1 MARAFA
7 DRTIASMGRS
17 QPGSA
22 TLHVTHH
29 GFARSA
35 LGRDHITR
43 CWRAAI
49 VVAMLIIVG
58 TANSADVPPML
69 SSEQMNASEIEL
81 ALQKLNVLGR
91 VLYIAAHPDDE
102 NTNLMA
108 LWSNGSLYDAAYLS
122 ITRGDGGQNLIGPEL
137 REGLGVIR
145 TEELLAA
152 RRIDHANQFFS
163 RAIDFGFSKTAEEA
177 LRFWNHEKILSD
189 VVWVVRK
196 FRPDVMVAR
205 FSPEDQLTHGHHT
218 ASAAPAVEAF
228 PAAGYPNRFPGQL
241 AFVKPWQPTRLVW
254 NTSPFFFSNR
264 NLPFDPTGLTVFE
277 AGGYNAL
284 LGKAYTEIAAT
295 SLSMHK
301 SQGVGSPPR
310 RGARKEYFKLLEGQ
324 PMTSSLFEGI
334 DTTWSRVANSEST
347 ATQIRQIISEFH
359 PADPAASVPEL
370 LQLRQAMS
378 GIKDHSWVPEKKAEL
393 DGIIA
398 ACLGLHVEASTT
410 NEAVTPGQTATIKL
424 EAINRCNI
432 PVILKESRFPLSGD
446 LMKIDAA
453 LPSNELVA
461 RDLSCK
467 IPENTPYSQPYWLR
481 TPGTLGAFAVDDQT
495 LVGLP
500 ENPPDLPVE
509 IVLQVNGQELRY
521 VEDTKYRMVDP
532 VAGELRRPLVI
543 EPPVFVKVANTVLV
557 FVTSQPKSV
566 PVHITAAT
574 GPVKGE
580 LKLAVPQGWG
590 VYPASLPVDLKAAD
604 AETVATFT
612 VKPPDQNSEGTLRAI
627 VSIDG
632 RDYSF
637 ERVRISYPHIGVHTL
652 MPPAEARL
660 VRADI
665 REKGDRIGY
674 IPGAGDDVPESLQQ
688 IGYSVKILSESDI
701 TAKNLAQFSAVVLG
715 IRAYNTQERI
725 GNWLP
730 ELFAYVKAGGVAVA
744 QYNTL
749 ADLKTEQLG
758 PYPLEISRDR
768 VTDENAEVRI
778 LAPDHPLMTTPNKI
792 TSKDFEGW
800 VQERG
805 LYFPKKWDSAWTQIL
820 SCNDPKEKPLD
831 GGLLVAKFGKGFF
844 VYTSYS
850 WFRQLPAGVP
860 GAYRLFANM
869 LSLGK

>member
-1 MARAFA
+1 MFAVRCMA
-7 DRTIASMGRS
+7 
-17 QPGSA
+17 
-22 TLHVTHH
+22 
-29 GFARSA
+29 
-35 LGRDHITR
+35 
-43 CWRAAI
+43 
-49 VVAMLIIVG
+49 
-58 TANSADVPPML
+58 
-69 SSEQMNASEIEL
+69 NASDAPPLLSHEQSNAGEIQL

-108 LWSNGSLYDAAYLS
+108 LWSNGSLYETAYLS

-137 REGLGVIR
+137 RERLGVIR

-152 RRIDHANQFFS
+152 RRVDHGKQFFS
-163 RAIDFGFSKTAEEA
+163 RAIDFGFSKTAEETM
-177 LRFWNHEKILSD
+177 RIWDHDKILSD

-196 FRPDVMVAR
+196 FRPDVIVTR

-218 ASAAPAVEAF
+218 ASAILAGEAF
-228 PAAGYPNRFPGQL
+228 SAAGDPNRFPEQL
-241 AFVKPWQPTRLVW
+241 AFVKPWRPTRLVW

-264 NLPFDPTGLTVFE
+264 NLPFDPTGLTVLE
-277 AGGYNAL
+277 AGGYNSL
-284 LGKAYTEIAAT
+284 LGKAYTEIAAA

-324 PMTSSLFEGI
+324 PMTTSLFKGI
-334 DTTWSRVANSEST
+334 DTNWSRVANSESI
-347 ATQIRQIISEFH
+347 ATQIRQIISQFL

-370 LQLRQAMS
+370 LKLRQAMN
-378 GIKDHSWVPEKKAEL
+378 GIKDDSWVPEKKAEL

-410 NEAVTPGQTATIKL
+410 NEAITPGQTATIKL

-432 PVILKESRFPLSGD
+432 PVTLQEIRFSLSGD
-446 LMKIDAA
+446 SMKIDAA
-453 LPSNELVA
+453 LPSNELVT

-481 TPGTLGAFAVDDQT
+481 KSGTLGAFAVDEQT

-521 VEDTKYRMVDP
+521 IVDTKYRLVDP

-543 EPPVFVKVANTVLV
+543 EPPVFAKVANSVLI
-557 FVTSQPKSV
+557 FATNQPKSV
-566 PVHITAAT
+566 GVHITAAT
-574 GPVKGE
+574 GPAKGE

-590 VYPASLPVDLKAAD
+590 VYPASIPIDLKAAD
-604 AETVATFT
+604 AGMVATFT
-612 VKPPDQNSEGTLRAI
+612 VKPPDQDSEGTLRAV

-632 RDYSF
+632 RDYSLG
-637 ERVRISYPHIGVHTL
+637 RVRISYPHIGVHTL

-665 REKGDRIGY
+665 REKGERIGY

-701 TAKNLAQFSAVVLG
+701 TAENLKQFSAVVLG
-715 IRAYNTQERI
+715 VRAYNTQERI
-725 GNWLP
+725 ANWLP

-749 ADLKTEQLG
+749 AELKTDQLA

-778 LAPDHPLMTTPNKI
+778 LAPDHSLMTTPNKI

-805 LYFPKKWDSAWTQIL
+805 LYFPKKWDPAWTAIL
-820 SCNDPKEKPLD
+820 SSNDPKEKPLD
-831 GGLLVAKFGKGFF
+831 GGLLVAKSGKGFF
-844 VYTSYS
+844 IYTSYS

-860 GAYRLFANM
+860 GAYRLVANM

>member
-1 MARAFA
+1 MIAFSCMA
-7 DRTIASMGRS
+7 I
-17 QPGSA
+17 
-22 TLHVTHH
+22 
-29 GFARSA
+29 
-35 LGRDHITR
+35 
-43 CWRAAI
+43 
-49 VVAMLIIVG
+49 
-58 TANSADVPPML
+58 SADAPALL
-69 SSEQMNASEIEL
+69 SPEQLNAGELQL
-81 ALQKLNVLGR
+81 ALQKLDVLGR

-108 LWSNGSLYDAAYLS
+108 LWANGSLYDAAYLS

-137 REGLGVIR
+137 RERLGVIR

-152 RRIDHANQFFS
+152 RRIDHAKQFFS
-163 RAIDFGFSKTAEEA
+163 RAIDFGFSKTAEETMH
-177 LRFWNHEKILSD
+177 FWDHDKILSD
-189 VVWVVRK
+189 VVWVIRK
-196 FRPDVMVAR
+196 FRPDVMVTR
-205 FSPEDQLTHGHHT
+205 FSPEDRLTHGHHT
-218 ASAAPAVEAF
+218 ASAILALEAF
-228 PAAGYPNRFPGQL
+228 SAAGDPNRFPEQL

-264 NLPFDPTGLTVFE
+264 NLPFDPTGLTVLE
-277 AGGYNAL
+277 AGGYNPL
-284 LGKAYTEIAAT
+284 LGKAYTEIAAA

-324 PMTSSLFEGI
+324 PMTTALFEGI
-334 DTTWSRVANSEST
+334 DTSWSRVPNSESV
-347 ATQIRQIISEFH
+347 ATEIRQIISQFR

-370 LQLRQAMS
+370 LKLRQAMS
-378 GIKDHSWVPEKKAEL
+378 GIKDDSWVSEKRAQL
-393 DGIIA
+393 DKIIA

-410 NEAVTPGQTATIKL
+410 NETVTPGQTVTIKL
-424 EAINRCNI
+424 EAINRCDI
-432 PVILKESRFPLSGD
+432 PVTLQEARCPLTGNS
-446 LMKIDAA
+446 MKIDAA
-453 LPSNELVA
+453 LPPNELVTK
-461 RDLSCK
+461 DLSCR

-481 TPGTLGAFAVDDQT
+481 KPGTLGTFAVDDQQ
-495 LVGLP
+495 LIGLP
-500 ENPPDLPVE
+500 ENPPNLPVE
-509 IVLQVNGQELRY
+509 IVLEINGQELRY
-521 VEDTKYRMVDP
+521 SLDGKYRTVDP
-532 VAGELRRPLVI
+532 VAGELRRRLVI
-543 EPPVFVKVANTVLV
+543 APPVFTKIGNGALV
-557 FVTSQPKSV
+557 FPTNQPKSV
-566 PVHITAAT
+566 AVHVTAST

-580 LKLAVPQGWG
+580 LKLAVPSGWR
-590 VYPASLPVDLKAAD
+590 VDPPSVPIDLKGAN
-604 AETVATFT
+604 AETTATFT
-612 VKPPDQNSEGTLRAI
+612 VKPPDQNSEGTLRAV

-637 ERVRISYPHIGVHTL
+637 ERVRISYPHIGVQTL
-652 MPPAEARL
+652 MPPAEVKL

-665 REKGDRIGY
+665 RKKGDRIGY

-688 IGYSVKILSESDI
+688 IGYSVKVLTESDI

-725 GNWLP
+725 ANWLP
-730 ELFAYVKAGGVAVA
+730 ELFAYVKAGGVVIA

-749 ADLKTEQLG
+749 AELKTEQLG

-805 LYFPKKWDSAWTQIL
+805 LYFPKKWDPAWTQIL

-831 GGLLVAKFGKGFF
+831 GGLLVAKLGKGFF
-844 VYTSYS
+844 IYTSYS

>member
-1 MARAFA
+1 LR
-7 DRTIASMGRS
+7 
-17 QPGSA
+17 
-22 TLHVTHH
+22 LTHQ
-29 GFARSA
+29 S
-35 LGRDHITR
+35 ISR
-43 CWRAAI
+43 CWRSAI
-49 VVAMLIIVG
+49 GVAMFAVRCM
-58 TANSADVPPML
+58 A
-69 SSEQMNASEIEL
+69 NASDAPPLLSHEQSNAGEIQL

-108 LWSNGSLYDAAYLS
+108 LWSNGSLYETAYLS

-137 REGLGVIR
+137 RERLGVIR

-152 RRIDHANQFFS
+152 RRVDHGKQFFS
-163 RAIDFGFSKTAEEA
+163 RAIDFGFSKTAEETM
-177 LRFWNHEKILSD
+177 RIWDHDKILSD

-196 FRPDVMVAR
+196 FRPDVIVTR

-218 ASAAPAVEAF
+218 ASAILAGEAF
-228 PAAGYPNRFPGQL
+228 SAAGDPNRFPEQL
-241 AFVKPWQPTRLVW
+241 AFVKPWRPTRLVW

-264 NLPFDPTGLTVFE
+264 NLPFDPTGLTVLE
-277 AGGYNAL
+277 AGGYNSL
-284 LGKAYTEIAAT
+284 LGKAYTEIAAA

-324 PMTSSLFEGI
+324 PMTTSLFEGI
-334 DTTWSRVANSEST
+334 DTNWSRVANSESI
-347 ATQIRQIISEFH
+347 ATQIRQIISQFL

-370 LQLRQAMS
+370 LKLRQAMN
-378 GIKDHSWVPEKKAEL
+378 GIKDDSWVPEKKAEL

-410 NEAVTPGQTATIKL
+410 NEAITPGQTATIKL

-432 PVILKESRFPLSGD
+432 PVTLQEIRFSLSGD
-446 LMKIDAA
+446 SMKIDAA
-453 LPSNELVA
+453 LPSNELVT

-481 TPGTLGAFAVDDQT
+481 KSGTLGAFAVDEQT

-521 VEDTKYRMVDP
+521 IVDTKYRLVDP

-543 EPPVFVKVANTVLV
+543 EPPVFAKVANSVLI
-557 FVTSQPKSV
+557 FATNQPKSV
-566 PVHITAAT
+566 GVHITAAT
-574 GPVKGE
+574 GPAKGE

-590 VYPASLPVDLKAAD
+590 VYPASIPIDLKAAD
-604 AETVATFT
+604 AEMVATFT
-612 VKPPDQNSEGTLRAI
+612 VKPPDQDSEGTLRAV

-632 RDYSF
+632 RDYSLG
-637 ERVRISYPHIGVHTL
+637 RVRISYPHIGVHTL

-665 REKGDRIGY
+665 REKGERIGY

-701 TAKNLAQFSAVVLG
+701 TAENLKQFSAVVLG
-715 IRAYNTQERI
+715 VRAYNTQERI
-725 GNWLP
+725 ANWLP

-749 ADLKTEQLG
+749 AELKTDQLA

-778 LAPDHPLMTTPNKI
+778 LAPDHSLMTTPNKI

-805 LYFPKKWDSAWTQIL
+805 LYFPKKWDPAWTAIL
-820 SCNDPKEKPLD
+820 SSNDPKEKPLD
-831 GGLLVAKFGKGFF
+831 GGLLVAKSGKGFF
-844 VYTSYS
+844 IYTSYS

-860 GAYRLFANM
+860 GAYRLVANM

>member
-1 MARAFA
+1 M
-7 DRTIASMGRS
+7 
-17 QPGSA
+17 SA
-22 TLHVTHH
+22 
-29 GFARSA
+29 G
-35 LGRDHITR
+35 
-43 CWRAAI
+43 
-49 VVAMLIIVG
+49 
-58 TANSADVPPML
+58 
-69 SSEQMNASEIEL
+69 EIQL
-81 ALQKLNVLGR
+81 ALQKLSVLGR

-137 REGLGVIR
+137 RERLGVIR

-152 RRIDHANQFFS
+152 RRIDHGEQFFS
-163 RAIDFGFSKTAEEA
+163 RAIDFGFSKTADETM
-177 LRFWNHEKILSD
+177 RIWDHDKILSD
-189 VVWVVRK
+189 VVWVIRK
-196 FRPDVMVAR
+196 FRPDVIVTR

-218 ASAAPAVEAF
+218 ASAILAREAF
-228 PAAGYPNRFPGQL
+228 SAVGDPKRFPEQL

-254 NTSPFFFSNR
+254 NTSPFFFKNR
-264 NLPFDPTGLTVFE
+264 NLPFDPTGLAVLE
-277 AGGYNAL
+277 AGGYNPL
-284 LGKAYTEIAAT
+284 LGKAYTEIAAA

-310 RGARKEYFKLLEGQ
+310 RGARKEYFKLLEGP
-324 PMTSSLFEGI
+324 PMTTSLFEGI
-334 DTTWSRVANSEST
+334 DTSWSRVPHSE
-347 ATQIRQIISEFH
+347 AIAARIRQIIANFR

-370 LQLRQAMS
+370 LKLRQTMS
-378 GIKDHSWVPEKKAEL
+378 ESKDNSWIPEKEAEL
-393 DGIIA
+393 DEIIA
-398 ACLGLHVEASTT
+398 ACLGLHVEASAI
-410 NEAVTPGQTATIKL
+410 NETITPGQTAKIKL
-424 EAINRCNI
+424 EAIIRSDI
-432 PVILKESRFPLSGD
+432 PVTLQELRFPLSGES
-446 LMKIDAA
+446 MKIDAP
-453 LPSNELVA
+453 LPSNELVTK
-461 RDLSCK
+461 DVSCK

-481 TPGTLGAFAVDDQT
+481 ETGTLGTFAVDDQT
-495 LVGLP
+495 LIGLP

-509 IVLQVNGQELRY
+509 INLQIDGQDLRY
-521 VEDTKYRMVDP
+521 ILDTKYRVVDP
-532 VAGELRRPLVI
+532 VAGELRRSVVI
-543 EPPVFVKVANTVLV
+543 APPVFAKLANSVLV
-557 FVTSQPKSV
+557 FATNQPK
-566 PVHITAAT
+566 PIKVHLTAAT
-574 GPVKGE
+574 SPVKGE

-590 VYPASLPVDLKAAD
+590 VDPASVPIDLKGAD
-604 AETVATFT
+604 AETEATFT
-612 VKPPDQNSEGTLRAI
+612 VKPPEQNSEGTLRAI

-637 ERVRISYPHIGVHTL
+637 ERVRISYPHIGVQTL
-652 MPPAEARL
+652 MPPAQARL
-660 VRADI
+660 VRADV
-665 REKGDRIGY
+665 RKKGERIGY
-674 IPGAGDDVPESLQQ
+674 IPGAGDDVPESLEQ

-715 IRAYNTQERI
+715 IRAFNTQERI
-725 GNWLP
+725 SNWLP
-730 ELFAYVKAGGVAVA
+730 ELFAYVKDGGVVIA

-749 ADLKTEQLG
+749 AELKTEQLG

-778 LAPDHPLMTTPNKI
+778 LAPDHPLMTVPNKI

-805 LYFPKKWDSAWTQIL
+805 LYFPKKWDPAWAPIL

-831 GGLLVAKFGKGFF
+831 GGLLVAKLGKGFF